1 MGCVGS
7 RFQAVVVVACAGQV
21 AVAALLAGL
30 SAPFVATACALGAAL
45 GATVARPAL
54 RRAPAAVAMLAL
66 GGLGMTLGWWVDLAL
81 AGTAIPLD
89 TLWCRSS
96 GAGAAGHFVSWMN
109 AGMLALGL
117 PAAHLAQRDHG
128 HGGSAALA
136 CALAMLA
143 GMSAGSW
150 LAARLAPALGPSAA
164 VAVDYAA
171 MLLGMVAGMAVAEGA
186 LALRRKPLRPARASG

>member
-1 MGCVGS
+1 MVI
-7 RFQAVVVVACAGQV
+7 AACAGQV
-21 AVAALLAGL
+21 AVAAMLAGL
-30 SAPFVATACALGAAL
+30 AAPFVVAACALGAAL

-66 GGLGMTLGWWVDLAL
+66 GGLGMTVGWWVDLTL
-81 AGTAIPLD
+81 AGAPAPLD

-96 GAGAAGHFVSWMN
+96 GAGAAGHLASWMN

-117 PAAHLAQRDHG
+117 PAARLAQRDHG
-128 HGGSAALA
+128 HGGGAALT

-150 LAARLAPALGPSAA
+150 LAARLAPGLGPSAA

-171 MLLGMVAGMAVAEGA
+171 MLLGMVAGMAVAEGM
-186 LALRRKPLRPARASG
+186 LALRRKPPRRARASG